1 MLEIIN
7 GFGKKDFSNDD
18 CFVAVFISHAAL
30 IENEPLIFGSDDLVT
45 LSDLIQPI
53 FRNQTLEKKLK
64 LFFIDHL
71 RILTEEKDKP
81 EKNSL
86 QLNFDLKSCKIPTGA
101 EYLFSYPYLVERE

>member
-1 MLEIIN
+1 MLEIITGN

-30 IENEPLIFGSDDLVT
+30 IENKPFILGMDDLVT

-81 EKNSL
+81 AKKFFTIE
-86 QLNFDLKSCKIPTGA
+86 F
-101 EYLFSYPYLVERE
+101 